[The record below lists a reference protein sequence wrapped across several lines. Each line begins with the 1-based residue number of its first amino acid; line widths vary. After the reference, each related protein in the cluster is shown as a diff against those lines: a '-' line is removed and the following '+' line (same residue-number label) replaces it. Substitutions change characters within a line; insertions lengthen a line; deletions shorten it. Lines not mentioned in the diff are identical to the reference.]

1 MNRKKEREF
10 ILLALFAWHF
20 EKKEVDDLLFDIS
33 KLHMTNDLS
42 PFIKKSVDYVI
53 KEIEDIDKTV
63 KSHLKNWDISRIAAV
78 DLILIRMAIAEMLI
92 FPDIPPE
99 VTINEVIEIS
109 KKFSGDSSPKFI
121 NGILDNILIEF
132 ITDNKLNKSQKGA
145 TRKTI
150 AKVKK

>member
-1 MNRKKEREF
+1 
-10 ILLALFAWHF
+10 
-20 EKKEVDDLLFDIS
+20 
-33 KLHMTNDLS
+33 
-42 PFIKKSVDYVI
+42 
-53 KEIEDIDKTV
+53 
-63 KSHLKNWDISRIAAV
+63 
-78 DLILIRMAIAEMLI
+78 MAIAEMLI

-109 KKFSGDSSPKFI
+109 KKFSGDSSHKFI